1 MFVLTCFHFRR
12 ANLKSLKGKMSDYD
26 DIKEKVAVK
35 IETFKCIIY
44 SQGLNKEN
52 LHDSYFVLHLYF
64 STTNLYIR
72 AVTRSKQSDSKT
84 KRRDTETE
92 H

>member
-1 MFVLTCFHFRR
+1 MFVLTCFNFRR

-44 SQGLNKEN
+44 SQELNKEN

-64 STTNLYIR
+64 STTNLYPC
-72 AVTRSKQSDSKT
+72 SYKKQ
-84 KRRDTETE
+84 TER
-92 H
+92 